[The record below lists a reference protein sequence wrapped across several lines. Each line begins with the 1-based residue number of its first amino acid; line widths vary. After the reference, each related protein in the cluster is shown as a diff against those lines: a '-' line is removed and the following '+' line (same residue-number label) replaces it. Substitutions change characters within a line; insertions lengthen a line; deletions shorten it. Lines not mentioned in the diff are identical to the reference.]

1 MAFAKTGLFVGLNH
15 GFIVTKPKTHHD
27 SHKIAKSHRKGRLHP
42 RVAAVRQ
49 VIQEISGLAPYERKM
64 LEMIRTGVQKKEKLA
79 VKLARKRL
87 GSQRRAN
94 AKRDQ
99 MVAVIAAQRKRAWV
113 FKFHTN
119 SNEDNCWVKTSIRP
133 FAKILSV
140 VR

>member
-15 GFIVTKPKTHHD
+15 GFVVTKPKQAAD
-27 SHKIAKSHRKGRLHP
+27 VHKVQKSYRKGKLHP
-42 RVAAVRQ
+42 RVAAVRA
-49 VIQEISGLAPYERKM
+49 VINEISGLAPYERKM

-99 MVAVIAAQRKRAWV
+99 MLAVIAVQRKRA
-113 FKFHTN
+113 
-119 SNEDNCWVKTSIRP
+119 
-133 FAKILSV
+133 
-140 VR
+140 

>member
-15 GFIVTKPKTHHD
+15 GFIVTKPKTAHD

-49 VIQEISGLAPYERKM
+49 VINEISGLAPYERKM

-94 AKRDQ
+94 AKRD
-99 MVAVIAAQRKRAWV
+99 
-113 FKFHTN
+113 
-119 SNEDNCWVKTSIRP
+119 
-133 FAKILSV
+133 
-140 VR
+140 